1 MKQVMNNKTDT
12 NSVVANGLYVHFAVG
27 ISQRDVIHEE
37 NEMKTCRLGTKPN
50 KSRIH
55 WQAW

>member
-1 MKQVMNNKTDT
+1 MSNKTDA
-12 NSVVANGLYVHFAVG
+12 NSVVANGLYVHFAVS